1 MLVFF
6 NCKKYLPYIYIWF
19 ISNPNITFSKYEK
32 ENVLFKK
39 KQVCYYRDFD
49 VWYCSTLRFG
59 RVDDKGTM
67 VGLTKDS

>member
-1 MLVFF
+1 MH
-6 NCKKYLPYIYIWF
+6 KISSIYIYD
-19 ISNPNITFSKYEK
+19 
-32 ENVLFKK
+32 LFQTQILHFQNMKKKMCYLK